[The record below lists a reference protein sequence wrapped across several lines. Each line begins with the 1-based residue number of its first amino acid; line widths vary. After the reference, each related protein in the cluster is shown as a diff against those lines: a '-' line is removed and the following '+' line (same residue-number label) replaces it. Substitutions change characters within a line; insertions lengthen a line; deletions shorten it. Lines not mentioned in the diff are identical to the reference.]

1 MRFSEIA
8 EGLASELLG
17 KVAGKVIGAV
27 GKKPSID
34 ATSSSKTDDVVRPEV
49 KQLQKMLKDQGYD
62 LGNYGPNK
70 DGVDG
75 IMGFYTQKALD
86 AYRNKIPPAKVEK
99 PTVKSA
105 DKKELEMSGNFIMP
119 LKGRITSLFG
129 KRTAPKTGASTD
141 HPGVDIAA
149 PVGTPVRAPE
159 NAVVQK
165 ISNNPTA
172 GLHINLGNGKG
183 ALMHRL
189 LHLSDVKVKEG
200 DIVKQGEVIASSGN
214 SGLSTGPHLHWE
226 RYEQGKLVDP
236 LA

>member
-1 MRFSEIA
+1 MRFSEIK
-8 EGLASELLG
+8 EGATSQLVGKVVG
-17 KVAGKVIGAV
+17 KVADNIA
-27 GKKPSID
+27 KKPSVV
-34 ATSSSKTDDVVRPEV
+34 ASTSSKTDDAVRPEV
-49 KQLQKMLKDQGYD
+49 KTLQKMLKDRGYD
-62 LGNYGPNK
+62 LGNWGPNK
-70 DGVDG
+70 DGIDG

-86 AYRNKIPPAKVEK
+86 AFRKNIPPSAVAK
-99 PTVKSA
+99 PTIKSA
-105 DKKELEMSGNFIMP
+105 DKKELEMSSNFIMP
-119 LKGRITSLFG
+119 LKGKITSLFG
-129 KRTAPKTGASTD
+129 KREAPKPGASTN

-149 PVGTPVRAPE
+149 PIGSPVRAPE

-165 ISNNPTA
+165 ISDNPTA

-183 ALMHRL
+183 VLMHRL

>member
-17 KVAGKVIGAV
+17 KVAGKVINKA
-27 GKKPSID
+27 S
-34 ATSSSKTDDVVRPEV
+34 SNSSKSNKVDSVVRPEV
-49 KQLQKMLKDQGYD
+49 KNLQRMLKDLGYD

-75 IMGFYTQKALD
+75 IIGFYTQAALD
-86 AYRNKIPPAKVEK
+86 AFRKKIPPFSVPK
-99 PTVKSA
+99 PTVISP
-105 DKKELEMSGNFIMP
+105 DKTEIEMSSNFIMP
-119 LKGRITSLFG
+119 LKGKITSLFG
-129 KRTAPKTGASTD
+129 KRTAPVKGATTN

-149 PVGTPVRAPE
+149 PVGTPVKAPE

-172 GLHINLGNGKG
+172 GLHVNLGNGNG
-183 ALMHRL
+183 VLMHRL

-200 DIVKQGEVIASSGN
+200 DIVKQGDVIALSGN

>member
-1 MRFSEIA
+1 M
-8 EGLASELLG
+8 
-17 KVAGKVIGAV
+17 KVAEILSEGGLIADFLNNLAKGS
-27 GKKPSID
+27 KEKPAAND
-34 ATSSSKTDDVVRPEV
+34 KDVRPDV
-49 KQLQKMLKDQGYD
+49 INLQKMLKSRGYD

-70 DGVDG
+70 DGIDG
-75 IMGFYTQKALD
+75 IMGFYTQQALD
-86 AYRNKIPPAKVEK
+86 AYRNKTPPAEVEK
-99 PTVKSA
+99 PTIVSK

-119 LKGRITSLFG
+119 LKGKITSLFG
-129 KRTAPKTGASTD
+129 KRKAPLQGATKN

-149 PVGTPVRAPE
+149 PIGTPVKAPE
-159 NAVVQK
+159 NAVIQK

-183 ALMHRL
+183 VLMHRL

-200 DIVKQGEVIASSGN
+200 DIVKQGDVIALSGN